1 MRIDTRAGQP
11 SNPVIVTFDQGERFS
26 LPMLR
31 ALVDAL
37 ELEAFTPAVESETE
51 PTMPTQEELQAPS
64 RTEVLSDTGYGSY
77 TVESYPD
84 GRAQCD
90 CADYQYRSRAVEPG
104 HYWCKHIRRV
114 LAGTV

>member
-37 ELEAFTPAVESETE
+37 ELEAFTPATE
-51 PTMPTQEELQAPS
+51 PEPTVPTQEELAAPS
-64 RTEVLSDTGYGSY
+64 RTEVLSDTGKGTY

-90 CADYQYRSRAVEPG
+90 CADYQYRGSLVEG
-104 HYWCKHIRRV
+104 GNYWCKHIRRV